1 MKVLWLFA
9 HPDHRSLSGALKTEG
24 LRTLDAHGHRHEV
37 SDLHAMK
44 WNPVVDA
51 DDYAHDPDDRLRIGD
66 ASERA
71 YAEGRLS
78 PDIRAEQEKLAW
90 ADTLVVQFPLWWYG
104 MPAIL
109 KGWFDRVFVKGFA
122 FGLTDPATG
131 RPRRYGDGKL
141 AGKRAMVVVTAGA
154 RAATLGPRGVN
165 GDLNDLLFPLQ
176 HGTLWYT
183 GMSVVPPLLIP
194 SADRATGEDY
204 ETAALRLRERL
215 RTLPTTEPLPF
226 RHQNTG
232 DYDDELLLHP
242 HLAGGHQGPAAHYT
256 TPPPPSHAEPS

>member
-9 HPDHRSLSGALKTEG
+9 HPDQRSLSGALKTEG
-24 LRTLDAHGHRHEV
+24 LRTLEAHGHQYRV
-37 SDLHAMK
+37 SDLYAMK

-51 DDYAHDPDDRLRIGD
+51 DDYGHDPSDRLLVGE

-71 YAEGRLS
+71 YTNGHLS
-78 PDIRAEQEKLAW
+78 PDIAAEQRKLTW
-90 ADTLVVQFPLWWYG
+90 ADTLIVQFPLWWYG

-122 FGLTDPATG
+122 FGLHDAATG
-131 RPRRYGDGKL
+131 RPRRYGDGRL
-141 AGKRAMVVVTAGA
+141 TGKRAMVITTAGA

-183 GMSVVPPLLIP
+183 GISVVPPLLIP
-194 SADRATGEDY
+194 GADRATPTAYG
-204 ETAALRLRERL
+204 TAAARLRERL
-215 RTLPTTEPLPF
+215 HTLPTAEPLPF

-232 DYDDELLLHP
+232 DYDDDLLLHP
-242 HLAGGHQGPAAHYT
+242 HLTPTPTGPAAHYT
-256 TPPPPSHAEPS
+256 SPPPPTHD

>member
-9 HPDHRSLSGALKTEG
+9 HPDQRSLSGTLKTEG
-24 LRTLDAHGHRHEV
+24 LRTLEAHGHQHRV
-37 SDLHAMK
+37 SDLYAMK

-51 DDYAHDPDDRLRIGD
+51 TDYDHNPADRFFVGD

-71 YAEGRLS
+71 YRQGTLS
-78 PDIRAEQEKLAW
+78 PDIVIEQEKVTW
-90 ADTLVVQFPLWWYG
+90 ADTLIVQFPLWWYG

-109 KGWFDRVFVKGFA
+109 KGWFDRVLVKGFG

-131 RPRRYGDGKL
+131 HHRRYGDGRL
-141 AGKRAMVVVTAGA
+141 TGKRAMVITTAGA

-183 GMSVVPPLLIP
+183 GMSVVPPLPIP
-194 SADRATGEDY
+194 SADRTTATTY
-204 ETAALRLRERL
+204 ETAATRLRDRL
-215 RTLPTTEPLPF
+215 LTLPTTPPLPF

-242 HLAGGHQGPAAHYT
+242 HLPAAPTGPGAHYT
-256 TPPPPSHAEPS
+256 SPPPPAHP

>member
-9 HPDHRSLSGALKTEG
+9 HPDRRSLSGSLMTEG
-24 LRTLDAHGHRHEV
+24 LRTLDAHGHRHRV
-37 SDLHAMK
+37 SDLYAMK

-51 DDYAHDPDDRLRIGD
+51 ADYAHDPADRLLVGE

-71 YAEGRLS
+71 YHRGHLS
-78 PDIRAEQEKLAW
+78 PDIRAEQEKLTW
-90 ADTLVVQFPLWWYG
+90 ADTVIVQFPLWWYG
-104 MPAIL
+104 MPALL

-141 AGKRAMVVVTAGA
+141 TGKRAMVITTAGA

-183 GMSVVPPLLIP
+183 GISVVPPLLIP
-194 SADRATGEDY
+194 SADRATPTAY
-204 ETAALRLRERL
+204 ATAATRLRDRL
-215 RTLPTTEPLPF
+215 LTLPTTPPLPF
-226 RHQNTG
+226 RHQNG
-232 DYDDELLLHP
+232 PDYDADLLLHP
-242 HLAGGHQGPAAHYT
+242 TPTRPQGPAAHYT
-256 TPPPPSHAEPS
+256 APPPPAHP